1 MRKNAGAICW
11 YLVMVALLDFIGMGM
26 VVAIFPHII
35 ISNAVSLFPADWQ
48 PQQKIAMLG
57 VFLGIY
63 PLGQFFGA
71 SLLGKLSDIY
81 GRRKIMLI
89 TVAGTALAFATSAY
103 AIFCADAMMLLIGRL
118 AAGMMAGNVAIAQAS
133 MADISTPGNK
143 TKNLSMIQT
152 ALGLAWVVGPPAG
165 GWLTTFR
172 VAQYSG
178 YITPFAVM
186 AVIFSLL
193 FIYTLVAYPDTL
205 KKHTQEKLNIFSG
218 LSQIA
223 KAYSHGDLKGPFI
236 IWTIFVAGW
245 VLFEAFL
252 PAYLLDIYHFN
263 AFQTGSFLASMGAT
277 YALFQY
283 FVVRNVAKK
292 AKPDSMVRY
301 SLIITAFAVL
311 AIVTVQ
317 SPVLL
322 HILITLFVTA
332 IGFALTGL
340 ISGLSSLVPE
350 NEQGEIMGS
359 VSSIQ
364 ALATLLVMLVGG
376 SLDATNV
383 KVTVVGGGL
392 LLLASWLLF
401 VIRPGTSKRNN
412 VREA

>member
-11 YLVMVALLDFIGMGM
+11 YLVIVALLDFIGMGM

-57 VFLGIY
+57 IFLGTY

-263 AFQTGSFLASMGAT
+263 SFQTGSFLASMGAT

-283 FVVRNVAKK
+283 IVVRNVAKK
-292 AKPDSMVRY
+292 AKPNSMVRY

-311 AIVTVQ
+311 AIVAVQ
-317 SPVLL
+317 SLVLL
-322 HILITLFVTA
+322 HILITLFVTS

-350 NEQGEIMGS
+350 NKQGEIMGS